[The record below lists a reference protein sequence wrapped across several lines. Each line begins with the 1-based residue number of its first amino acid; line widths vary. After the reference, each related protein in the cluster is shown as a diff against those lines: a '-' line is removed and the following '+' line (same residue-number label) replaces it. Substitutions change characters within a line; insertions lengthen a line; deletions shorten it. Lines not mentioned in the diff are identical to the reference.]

1 MITHPFAESGITN
14 LRQELKLLLDPD
26 EADSVAGA
34 LGRYMPPQES
44 GIVSVYFDSS
54 SGALARRAASTPED
68 CVKVRTKAYAPDRS
82 AEQGRVVL
90 ELKRERA
97 RITSKQRL
105 WIRPG
110 EVPDTIASALAPT
123 FGALAPV
130 FATSYRRRVYQATPN
145 WRVTMDDRLTFHRAS
160 WSLFADDAP
169 PWHGGLGPAIGDEPR
184 VVLELKFGPEGLP
197 RWLAQLGWSRA
208 TTYSKFAAAVGHGAQ
223 GRSTGA

>member
-26 EADSVAGA
+26 EASSVAAA
-34 LGRYMPPQES
+34 LARCMPPQES

-54 SGALARRAASTPED
+54 GGALARRAASSPDD
-68 CVKVRTKAYAPDRS
+68 CVKVRAKAYAPDRS
-82 AEQGRVVL
+82 AEPGRVVL

-97 RITSKQRL
+97 GVTSKQRL
-105 WIRPG
+105 WLARG
-110 EVPDTIASALAPT
+110 EVREAVASALAPA

-130 FATSYRRRVYQATPN
+130 VATSYRRRVYQATPS
-145 WRVTMDDRLTFHRAS
+145 WRVTIDDGLTFHDAG
-160 WSLFADDAP
+160 WGLFADDAP

-208 TTYSKFAAAVGHGAQ
+208 TTYSKFSAAVGHGAH
-223 GRSTGA
+223 GRSVGA